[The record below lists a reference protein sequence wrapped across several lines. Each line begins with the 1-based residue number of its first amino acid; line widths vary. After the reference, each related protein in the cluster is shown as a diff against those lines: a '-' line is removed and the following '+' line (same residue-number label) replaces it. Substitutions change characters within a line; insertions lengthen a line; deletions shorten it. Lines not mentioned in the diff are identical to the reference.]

1 MGGNWHFV
9 SEIYALLTINQAM
22 GFMGTKRDADNMHQT
37 LTKERGSCVRCYMV
51 KWNMKIVMLPWKHC
65 EMERVILYFHEMERV
80 IYLLPPMSWREV
92 FTVIMCVWL
101 STMVYGDNVCLV
113 INYGIPVDRDG

>member
-1 MGGNWHFV
+1 M
-9 SEIYALLTINQAM
+9 
-22 GFMGTKRDADNMHQT
+22 D
-37 LTKERGSCVRCYMV
+37 
-51 KWNMKIVMLPWKHC
+51 
-65 EMERVILYFHEMERV
+65 RV

-113 INYGIPVDRDG
+113 VNYGIPVDRDGQPDFETYLHKVGNTGRFGRKRTAISLITDQNP